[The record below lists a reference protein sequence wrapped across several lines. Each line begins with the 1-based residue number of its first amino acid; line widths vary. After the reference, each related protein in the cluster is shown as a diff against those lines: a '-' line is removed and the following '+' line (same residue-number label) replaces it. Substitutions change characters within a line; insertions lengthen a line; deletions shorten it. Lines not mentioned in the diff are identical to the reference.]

1 MNTPLP
7 ICPGLREGNNYPS
20 PVTRV
25 LALGY
30 YDGPTNGVLQCGD
43 GGPVC
48 KFNLIEGPFST
59 EDGLWDM
66 RVFAVAPLPGS
77 ALALLTEG
85 YSRFWAPL
93 WPVWVPIWYFS
104 DPADE
109 QAMNQLTDEVLSQAG
124 PVEWV
129 IATTD
134 LLTTV
139 RAARSVTAEDLVQVS
154 DWLAFLGV
162 PNEATPET

>member
-1 MNTPLP
+1 MFLRWRSFIPSLPMIAGSAFFDTGTDREVLSFSTAFSDGVRRMNTPLP

-66 RVFAVAPLPGS
+66 RVFAV
-77 ALALLTEG
+77 
-85 YSRFWAPL
+85 
-93 WPVWVPIWYFS
+93 
-104 DPADE
+104 
-109 QAMNQLTDEVLSQAG
+109 
-124 PVEWV
+124 
-129 IATTD
+129 
-134 LLTTV
+134 
-139 RAARSVTAEDLVQVS
+139 
-154 DWLAFLGV
+154 
-162 PNEATPET
+162 